1 MKKVNSR
8 AKGAR
13 AEREAAKAVTEMFGV
28 EARRGQQF
36 SGIGESPDIVT
47 GLKGIHFEIKHVQQ
61 LNLRAAYEQ
70 AERDAKNGDIPVV
83 MHRRNKEDWFLTFK
97 FKDVKSIIKLLKKY

>member
-1 MKKVNSR
+1 
-8 AKGAR
+8 
-13 AEREAAKAVTEMFGV
+13 MFGV

-47 GLKGIHFEIKHVQQ
+47 GLKGVHFEIKHVQN

-70 AERDAKNGDIPVV
+70 AENDAKNNDIPVV
-83 MHRRNKEDWFLTFK
+83 MHRRNNEEWFFTLK
-97 FKDVKSIIKLLKKY
+97 FKHLKELIKLLKSY